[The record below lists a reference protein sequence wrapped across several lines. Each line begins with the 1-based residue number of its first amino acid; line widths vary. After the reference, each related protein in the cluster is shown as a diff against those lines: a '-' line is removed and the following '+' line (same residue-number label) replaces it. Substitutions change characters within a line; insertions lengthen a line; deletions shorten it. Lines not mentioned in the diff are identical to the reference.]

1 MSELATVEYTNAA
14 QTIMKMDG
22 KYTVTVTASCLSDD
36 KSDIQDAMDQLLTTL
51 DLPDSVSEAKT
62 LMDTMQDDMFGDM
75 GKALATAVF
84 LVFLVMAM
92 QFESPKY
99 SLMVMLSIPFSL
111 IGAFGLVFIS
121 GIAFSMVGLMGV
133 LTLVGTVVNNGIL
146 YVDGV
151 NMMRRRMDV
160 EDALIEAGKTRL
172 RPILITTLTTVIS
185 MTPSAL
191 GFGGRSSVMMQGM
204 ALVIIG
210 GLVASTILILV
221 LMPVF
226 YLIVYGTSKK
236 DRREKRQKYYF
247 WKRKTNTEKPLEE
260 E

>member
-1 MSELATVEYTNAA
+1 
-14 QTIMKMDG
+14 
-22 KYTVTVTASCLSDD
+22 
-36 KSDIQDAMDQLLTTL
+36 
-51 DLPDSVSEAKT
+51 
-62 LMDTMQDDMFGDM
+62 
-75 GKALATAVF
+75 
-84 LVFLVMAM
+84 
-92 QFESPKY
+92 
-99 SLMVMLSIPFSL
+99 
-111 IGAFGLVFIS
+111 
-121 GIAFSMVGLMGV
+121 MVGLMGV

-236 DRREKRQKYYF
+236 NRRKRDRNIISGRENKY
-247 WKRKTNTEKPLEE
+247 RKAFGRSIKALKERDYGEP
-260 E
+260 